1 MTRDQFSNCK
11 ETENGIIRFWGISK
25 KYVYAIMRKI
35 KAPQD
40 VDVLAVLDL
49 WVPRS
54 RFIVVASN
62 LVFWSFKMPHL
73 ILPPVPPL

>member
-1 MTRDQFSNCK
+1 MPQKVCERYT
-11 ETENGIIRFWGISK
+11 
-25 KYVYAIMRKI
+25 
-35 KAPQD
+35 PLQD
-40 VDVLAVLDL
+40 VYVLAVLDL

-62 LVFWSFKMPHL
+62 LVFGSFKMPHL